1 MLDLMESR
9 LHAPH
14 LEGLLERVFHGST
27 LGMAACRLS
36 DGRILEANDA
46 FCYLVGRGL
55 GEVLTTTIFDLE
67 LFPERAARE
76 MLQTRGVIEGSDASY
91 TTPAGEIRIVRL
103 WAEVV
108 EGGEPI
114 VVVRASD
121 VDGRATAGSRYAELR
136 EAEVRYRALVEQ
148 IPAITYTQVE
158 DPSSPTGFRDIYI
171 SPQTERILGYTPEE
185 WIADPM
191 LWVKATHPDD
201 RDRVIEEDQTSAR
214 KGTTF
219 HSEYRMIARDG
230 HLVWFRDEAV
240 LVEDP
245 VNDVSFWQGV
255 MLDIT
260 EEKHALEHRA
270 EIEAKYRTLVEQLP
284 AVVYLG
290 EYGEEGEWLYVSPRL
305 EAVLGYTPR
314 EWLDHP
320 HPMGSFVH
328 PEDLPTVRAAEEVS
342 YSTGDPF
349 HAEYRILT
357 KDGRWR
363 WILDEATVVRDA
375 EGKPLFMQGI
385 MYDISDR
392 KEAEERLVALDRLK
406 NTLLHTLSH
415 DLKEPLT
422 AILGAASTLERLDH
436 DLPEEE
442 RQHLLH
448 TLAARTRGMNTLLTD
463 LLDLDRLDR
472 GIVEPLRFPV
482 DLGSLVRELVDR
494 TEVLR
499 GRAVEVNASR
509 CMANVDGTK
518 IERAIENLL
527 ANAARHTPPEA
538 RIWVLVEPSEGG
550 ATVVVEDEGPGIP
563 DALKAVVFEPFSRG
577 PEAIAMP
584 GSGIGLSLVARF
596 AEMHGGLAWV
606 EDRPGGGASFRVFLP
621 DVPAG

>member
-1 MLDLMESR
+1 MLDAMESR
-9 LHAPH
+9 LHARH
-14 LEGLLERVFHGST
+14 LEGLLERVFHEST
-27 LGMAACRLS
+27 LGMAVCRLS

-55 GEVLTTTIFDLE
+55 GEVLTTTVFDLE
-67 LFPERAARE
+67 LFPERSTRE
-76 MLQTRGVIEGSDASY
+76 MLQTRGVIEGTDASY
-91 TTPAGEIRIVRL
+91 TTPAGETRIVRL
-103 WAEVV
+103 WAEIVD
-108 EGGEPI
+108 GGEPI

-158 DPSSPTGFRDIYI
+158 DPDSPTGFRDVYI
-171 SPQTERILGYTPEE
+171 SPQTQRILGYTSEE
-185 WIADPM
+185 WSADPT
-191 LWVKATHPDD
+191 LWVTTMHPDD
-201 RDRVIEEDQTSAR
+201 RARVIEEDQTSAR
-214 KGTTF
+214 SGATF
-219 HSEYRMIARDG
+219 HSEYQMIARDG

-245 VNDVSFWQGV
+245 VNGVSFWQGV

-260 EEKHALEHRA
+260 EEKRALEHNA

-305 EAVLGYTPR
+305 ETVLGYTPR

-328 PEDLPTVRAAEEVS
+328 PEDLPAMRAAEEAS

-349 HAEYRILT
+349 HAEYRLLT

-363 WILDEATVVRDA
+363 WILDEATVVRDD
-375 EGKPLFMQGI
+375 EGTPLFMQGI

-436 DLPEEE
+436 NLPEEE

-482 DLGSLVRELVDR
+482 DLGALVRDLVDR
-494 TEVLR
+494 TDVLR
-499 GRAVEVNASR
+499 GRPVEVHTTR
-509 CMANVDGTK
+509 CMVNVDGTK

-538 RIWVLVEPSEGG
+538 RIWVRVEPSEDG
-550 ATVVVEDEGPGIP
+550 ATVIVDDEGPGIP
-563 DALKAVVFEPFSRG
+563 DALKAVVFEPFNRG
-577 PEAIAMP
+577 PEAIGMP

-596 AEMHGGLAWV
+596 AEMHGGRAWV

>member
-1 MLDLMESR
+1 
-9 LHAPH
+9 
-14 LEGLLERVFHGST
+14 
-27 LGMAACRLS
+27 
-36 DGRILEANDA
+36 
-46 FCYLVGRGL
+46 
-55 GEVLTTTIFDLE
+55 
-67 LFPERAARE
+67 
-76 MLQTRGVIEGSDASY
+76 
-91 TTPAGEIRIVRL
+91 
-103 WAEVV
+103 
-108 EGGEPI
+108 
-114 VVVRASD
+114 
-121 VDGRATAGSRYAELR
+121 
-136 EAEVRYRALVEQ
+136 
-148 IPAITYTQVE
+148 
-158 DPSSPTGFRDIYI
+158 
-171 SPQTERILGYTPEE
+171 
-185 WIADPM
+185 
-191 LWVKATHPDD
+191 
-201 RDRVIEEDQTSAR
+201 VIEEDQTSASS
-214 KGTTF
+214 GTTF

-255 MLDIT
+255 MLDIS
-260 EEKHALEHRA
+260 EEKRALEHHA

-290 EYGEEGEWLYVSPRL
+290 EYGEGEWIYVSPRL

-472 GIVEPLRFPV
+472 GIVSAALPDLEASSVTCGPDRRPAGRPV
-482 DLGSLVRELVDR
+482 EAS
-494 TEVLR
+494 
-499 GRAVEVNASR
+499 ASR
-509 CMANVDGTK
+509 RMVNVDGTK
-518 IERAIENLL
+518 IERVIENLL
-527 ANAARHTPPEA
+527 ANAARHTPTGS
-538 RIWVLVEPSEGG
+538 RIWVRGLRACHAGRRG
-550 ATVVVEDEGPGIP
+550 RRRYP
-563 DALKAVVFEPFSRG
+563 DASKRHSALHVDRRRRHARAASTF
-577 PEAIAMP
+577 
-584 GSGIGLSLVARF
+584 LVARF
-596 AEMHGGLAWV
+596 AEMHGEEPGLRIAW
-606 EDRPGGGASFRVFLP
+606 GGALFRVSPRRPCGWARASFDREPPRSRWGQAAADPPSRTCGP
-621 DVPAG
+621 DSDTARSRRRPREHRRADRGYPGSRRRCSRPTAAGSPELLDEARSVRPPAIGR